1 MKLLEEYI
9 SFHLFVSAELLT
21 RQVESGIGQSME
33 NTESSNNSL
42 VNCDC
47 LPACTSLVYNAE
59 TSQAEYNWQK
69 VFQAY
74 KVNFSEFPG

>member
-1 MKLLEEYI
+1 MFL
-9 SFHLFVSAELLT
+9 FHFIPFNLFPAELLA
-21 RQVESGIGQSME
+21 REVESGIGRTAE
-33 NTESSNNSL
+33 NDKNFTD
-42 VNCDC
+42 CDC

-74 KVNFSEFPG
+74 KVNFSELPG